1 MKDRT
6 IHSQKLFT
14 KQSGLTENAPIVVAY
29 QIKTPEN
36 IGSILRLADN
46 AGCKKV
52 IIATDDNNIRMSKVK
67 KTAGLSYESMNWE
80 LCPISELF
88 QRIPSDY
95 TTISLETSSDSKSIF
110 KIDLPEKMAIIVGN
124 EIVGI
129 GHEILDQ
136 SDLIIHIPL
145 YGHNTSMNVSH
156 ALAVALFEWRR
167 RFV

>member
-1 MKDRT
+1 MKSRT
-6 IHSQKLFT
+6 IHSQQLFT
-14 KQSGLTENAPIVVAY
+14 KNSGLADNAPVVVAY

-36 IGSILRLADN
+36 IGNILRLADN

-52 IIATDDNNIRMSKVK
+52 IIATDDDNIRMSKVR
-67 KTAGLSYESMNWE
+67 KTAGLSYDSMNWE
-80 LCPISELF
+80 ICPVSELF

-95 TTISLETSSDSKSIF
+95 TTVALETSSDSESIF

-129 GHEILDQ
+129 DHEILDH

-145 YGHNTSMNVSH
+145 FGHNTSMNVSH
-156 ALAVALFEWRR
+156 ALAAALFEWRR
-167 RFV
+167 RQI